1 MEKNQKLIG
10 IAPFAQYDSK
20 VYPSDLMQEVI
31 DQLALDTTNT
41 ILLLAVE
48 QKKLKFWIRSANK
61 KNVINM
67 AGKLKLQQELQLIS
81 NLDVFRMDSGMHILQ
96 PC

>member
-1 MEKNQKLIG
+1 LEKKSEINRNRT
-10 IAPFAQYDSK
+10 FAQYDSK

-48 QKKLKFWIRSANK
+48 QKKLKFWIRLLLIK
-61 KNVINM
+61 KRHQYG
-67 AGKLKLQQELQLIS
+67 GKTATRITAHQ
-81 NLDVFRMDSGMHILQ
+81 
-96 PC
+96 

>member
-1 MEKNQKLIG
+1 
-10 IAPFAQYDSK
+10 
-20 VYPSDLMQEVI
+20 MQEVI

-48 QKKLKFWIRSANK
+48 QKKLKFWIRLLLIK
-61 KNVINM
+61 KRHQYG
-67 AGKLKLQQELQLIS
+67 GKLKLQQELQLIS
-81 NLDVFRMDSGMHILQ
+81 NLDVMLSMDSGMHILQ

>member
-1 MEKNQKLIG
+1 LEKKQKLIG

-48 QKKLKFWIRSANK
+48 QKKLKFWILLAAN

-67 AGKLKLQQELQLIS
+67 AGKLQQELQLIS
-81 NLDVFRMDSGMHILQ
+81 NLDVMLSMDSGMHILQ

>member
-1 MEKNQKLIG
+1 
-10 IAPFAQYDSK
+10 
-20 VYPSDLMQEVI
+20 MQEVI

-48 QKKLKFWIRSANK
+48 KKEILDLLAANK

-67 AGKLKLQQELQLIS
+67 AENS
-81 NLDVFRMDSGMHILQ
+81 NCNKNYSSSVI
-96 PC
+96 

>member
-1 MEKNQKLIG
+1 
-10 IAPFAQYDSK
+10 

-48 QKKLKFWIRSANK
+48 QKK
-61 KNVINM
+61 
-67 AGKLKLQQELQLIS
+67 
-81 NLDVFRMDSGMHILQ
+81 
-96 PC
+96 

>member
-1 MEKNQKLIG
+1 
-10 IAPFAQYDSK
+10 
-20 VYPSDLMQEVI
+20 MQEVI

-48 QKKLKFWIRSANK
+48 QKKLKFWILLAAN

-67 AGKLKLQQELQLIS
+67 AGKLQQELQLIS
-81 NLDVFRMDSGMHILQ
+81 NLDVMLSMDSGMHILQ

>member
-1 MEKNQKLIG
+1 LSPEILAVIEKKSEINRNRT
-10 IAPFAQYDSK
+10 FAQYDAK

-48 QKKLKFWIRSANK
+48 QKKLKFWIRLLLIK
-61 KNVINM
+61 KTSSIWRETQT
-67 AGKLKLQQELQLIS
+67 ATRITAHQ
-81 NLDVFRMDSGMHILQ
+81 
-96 PC
+96 

>member
-1 MEKNQKLIG
+1 LSPEILAVIEKKSEINRNRT
-10 IAPFAQYDSK
+10 FAQYDSK

-48 QKKLKFWIRSANK
+48 QKKLKFGFA
-61 KNVINM
+61 
-67 AGKLKLQQELQLIS
+67 
-81 NLDVFRMDSGMHILQ
+81 
-96 PC
+96 CC

>member
-1 MEKNQKLIG
+1 
-10 IAPFAQYDSK
+10 
-20 VYPSDLMQEVI
+20 MQEVI

-48 QKKLKFWIRSANK
+48 QKKLKLIRLLLIK
-61 KNVINM
+61 KRHQYG
-67 AGKLKLQQELQLIS
+67 GKLKLQQELQLIS
-81 NLDVFRMDSGMHILQ
+81 NLDVCFRWILECILQ